1 MSCFDLF
8 WGFWASL
15 QVLVGDYIPN
25 SWRMFRFTNPWMVEV
40 INGCAKSCHNYTFHW
55 LLFFRLFHR
64 RIEMFERSL
73 EAASPEAVCCL
84 APEQAAKSI
93 LSSPT
98 HQGVRSNN
106 SDERANNCDP
116 AMFIRQYHACIN
128 RILTT
133 GSGQIGNSTLSRT
146 AIWMAT
152 AKFGGDGWLW

>member
-1 MSCFDLF
+1 
-8 WGFWASL
+8 
-15 QVLVGDYIPN
+15 
-25 SWRMFRFTNPWMVEV
+25 MFRFTNPWMVEV

-73 EAASPEAVCCL
+73 EAASLEAVCSL

-116 AMFIRQYHACIN
+116 AMFIRQYQACIN
-128 RILTT
+128 PILTT
-133 GSGQIGNSTLSRT
+133 GSGQIHTILRIVSHCYLNGNCEVCLGHVFSDGLMFRT
-146 AIWMAT
+146 TFKLGTSDLGA
-152 AKFGGDGWLW
+152 